1 MRYLLL
7 TLVLAACLVGGF
19 WLGGAEDPSV
29 TPATVIVLSISVLAA
44 DLLGP
49 PKSRN
54 GRMAA
59 ALVAGALFAAGWHL
73 GGRELDTALD
83 DCARNGE
90 TVRVALDE
98 HRESVGEYP
107 DSLAELEG
115 VEIPG
120 SRLLRGD
127 LLQYSRT
134 AGGYVLWY
142 RDGADH
148 FAATQDHQMALERR
162 YE

>member
-7 TLVLAACLVGGF
+7 TLVLAASVAGGF
-19 WLGGAEDPSV
+19 WLGGAEDASV

-73 GGRELDTALD
+73 GGRELDAALD
-83 DCARNGE
+83 DCATKVE
-90 TVRVALDE
+90 TVRVALEE
-98 HRESVGEYP
+98 HRESTGEFP
-107 DSLAELEG
+107 ESLDELEG
-115 VEIPG
+115 VELPG
-120 SRLLRGD
+120 SRLLRGH

-142 RDGADH
+142 RDGANH
-148 FAATQDHQMALERR
+148 FAATQDRQLALERR